1 MRVFMIVVFT
11 IAAAWL
17 AATWKAAMLTEEEE
31 QTISVGLKNI
41 GNSLRRRSCI
51 YEAETLGLNQINSVL
66 TKHGSGHRIVFWDL
80 PDRTCKE

>member
-1 MRVFMIVVFT
+1 MKVLAIVLIT
-11 IAAAWL
+11 L
-17 AATWKAAMLTEEEE
+17 AAGWLGASWKSQILTEEDQ

-51 YEAETLGLNQINSVL
+51 FEAETLGLNQINSVL
-66 TKHGSGHRIVFWDL
+66 TKHGSGHRIVYWDL